1 VLGIQLAGPQGRHE
15 RNGNRMDLNGQ
26 KVLVTGGA
34 SGLGLATAQRLH
46 DAGAHVVIADLPHSQ
61 GASIAQTLGDRAAF
75 APTDVTSEDDVREA
89 TGVFQDVP
97 LRAVVNCA
105 GIAPPGR
112 ILGRKGVHDLDR
124 YRQVIEVNLIGSFNV
139 LRLAAEVMKDND
151 TLDGDRGVIIMTASI
166 AAFDGQIGQAAYSS
180 SKAGV
185 HGLTLTAARDLADF
199 GIRVCSIAPG
209 IFETPML
216 LGLPQSA
223 QESLGKQVPHPSRL
237 GRPDEFAHLA
247 SHIIENRM
255 LNGETIRL
263 DGAIRMPPK

>member
-1 VLGIQLAGPQGRHE
+1 
-15 RNGNRMDLNGQ
+15 MDLKNQ
-26 KVLVTGGA
+26 RVLVTGGA
-34 SGLGLATAQRLH
+34 SGLGLATARRLH
-46 DAGAHVVIADLPHSQ
+46 AAGAHTVIADLPQSA
-61 GASIAQTLGDRAAF
+61 GTATAEALGDRATF
-75 APTDVTSEDDVREA
+75 AATDVTDEAQVRA
-89 TGVFQDVP
+89 ALQVFSDVP

-112 ILGRKGVHDLDR
+112 ILGRNGVHDLGKFR
-124 YRQVIEVNLIGSFNV
+124 TVIEVNLIGSFNV
-139 LRLAAEVMKDND
+139 LRLAAESMKDNESA
-151 TLDGDRGVIIMTASI
+151 DGDRGVIIMAASI

-185 HGLTLTAARDLADF
+185 HGLTLTAARDLAEL

-216 LGLPQSA
+216 LGLPPAA
-223 QESLGKQVPHPSRL
+223 QKSLGQQVPHPSRL
-237 GRPDEFAHLA
+237 GRPDEFAHLV
-247 SHIIENRM
+247 SHIIENKM